1 MLELKFNI
9 FRELKNLEVG
19 QLHFQKI
26 VIFGNNVKK
35 NQKKGILALFGRAQW
50 DTEVAQLQKF

>member
-1 MLELKFNI
+1 MKFLQ
-9 FRELKNLEVG
+9 E
-19 QLHFQKI
+19 LHFQSI
-26 VIFGNNVKK
+26 VLFVNNVKK